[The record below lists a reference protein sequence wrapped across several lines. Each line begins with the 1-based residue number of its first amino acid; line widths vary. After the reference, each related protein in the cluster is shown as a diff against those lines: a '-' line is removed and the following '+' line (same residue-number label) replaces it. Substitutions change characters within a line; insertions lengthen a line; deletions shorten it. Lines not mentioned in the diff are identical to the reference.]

1 MGLAGFLRKLQDI
14 YSKHKLISTVFFCLL
29 VSPPSFFYTFYA
41 TSHLSSVFLTS
52 EGADNSVG
60 ATFHYII
67 VIAQV
72 ECFAVLGISMFSLL
86 KPLLHIL
93 ASEQKIDPEAE
104 LSIKNLILSLTKPAR
119 SLLFTWFFVRL
130 FKLGYIF
137 LGILFVFHQRVM
149 FVVNSSCGQQ
159 AEQSSLASSIDTIIF
174 VAAGVLVF
182 AYLATYGNLAIEIS
196 IREEISG
203 TEALKKASELLEGK
217 RKLVAG
223 FVVNV
228 VLGVISVGLFVS
240 CVYLNTCSKLSM
252 DSKKSIMSQI
262 GNFGIFQVEFYTW
275 GCFSILYSICKK
287 SRGETTTFHFQPYG
301 SLQRMLQ
308 KEEEPLLPL

>member
-1 MGLAGFLRKLQDI
+1 M
-14 YSKHKLISTVFFCLL
+14 
-29 VSPPSFFYTFYA
+29 
-41 TSHLSSVFLTS
+41 
-52 EGADNSVG
+52 
-60 ATFHYII
+60 
-67 VIAQV
+67 
-72 ECFAVLGISMFSLL
+72 
-86 KPLLHIL
+86 
-93 ASEQKIDPEAE
+93 
-104 LSIKNLILSLTKPAR
+104 
-119 SLLFTWFFVRL
+119 
-130 FKLGYIF
+130 
-137 LGILFVFHQRVM
+137 FHQHVM
-149 FVVNSSCGQQ
+149 FIVNSSCQQ
-159 AEQSSLASSIDTIIF
+159 QPEQSYIASIGTIIF